1 MWKLSPST
9 NFDLEDVWWRPEG
22 SNDSI
27 LTAVRIKP
35 GPVTEAEW
43 EEALADRV
51 TDLVLAS
58 ENPQEALNW
67 AVDYLN
73 QENTLNLMYGKP
85 NQAGQIL
92 VTHNLALIQVMS
104 LNNPEFPQIAEA
116 NIEDPDQLDDLDL
129 WVEVASA
136 AI

>member
-1 MWKLSPST
+1 
-9 NFDLEDVWWRPEG
+9 
-22 SNDSI
+22 
-27 LTAVRIKP
+27 
-35 GPVTEAEW
+35 
-43 EEALADRV
+43 
-51 TDLVLAS
+51 
-58 ENPQEALNW
+58 
-67 AVDYLN
+67 
-73 QENTLNLMYGKP
+73 MYGKP